1 MGIAKEG
8 VFLQG
13 IQALRGFQSAS
24 PSRGSERGGCSRL
37 AKPPRW
43 QPTITYRQRRR
54 PLSDG
59 ALTLIELLV
68 TLAIIAILASMV
80 LAGVNQGTVRARNLA
95 CINHLRQLGLAWS
108 MYADE
113 NAERLIPNRAAA
125 DPILR
130 SLPGS
135 WVLGSA
141 KIDLGPTNLQTG
153 LLFPFVNSPAVY
165 RCPADRAKM
174 APLQNTERER
184 SYSLS
189 SAMNGNDIFE
199 PITKLTQA
207 SRPGLASV
215 FTFIDENEDSIDD
228 GMFGLWRSPF
238 NGWVDLPSTR
248 HGRWTNLS
256 FADGRACHLRWG
268 ATKVFNGYSQIA
280 SGDNLED
287 LRALQAA
294 LPEP

>member
-1 MGIAKEG
+1 MGITKEG
-8 VFLQG
+8 VCLHG
-13 IQALRGFQSAS
+13 IQALRGLQTVS
-24 PSRGSERGGCSRL
+24 PTRAKERGGCLRL
-37 AKPPRW
+37 AKPPQC
-43 QPTITYRQRRR
+43 QPAITHRRMR
-54 PLSDG
+54 CPLRDG

-95 CINHLRQLGLAWS
+95 CINNLRQLGLAWS
-108 MYADE
+108 IYADE

-141 KIDLGPTNLQTG
+141 KIDLGPTNLQAG

-174 APLQNTERER
+174 ASSQNAERDR

-199 PITKLTQA
+199 PITKLTHA

-215 FTFIDENEDSIDD
+215 FTFIDEN
-228 GMFGLWRSPF
+228 
-238 NGWVDLPSTR
+238 
-248 HGRWTNLS
+248 
-256 FADGRACHLRWG
+256 
-268 ATKVFNGYSQIA
+268 
-280 SGDNLED
+280 
-287 LRALQAA
+287 
-294 LPEP
+294 